1 MVNFF
6 TSGRTSSTKLQTC
19 GHKHDDMRQLAA
31 ALIALVFLSSAA
43 WTFTHEQE
51 VEGWLVGQIT
61 PESEEV
67 HQQLP
72 LQDQERWLV
81 VVVDFEEHTSNNGWG
96 TTEAN
101 DMLIQAVV
109 PYIEQLSAGE
119 AALTIT
125 VHDSVVRADFP
136 VETYGED
143 VNGKDT
149 GADGTFLPSALAE
162 EAVYSIK
169 DQTEWEMFDLDGDGT
184 IDRFLVLH
192 TTKGQEENPGSSDRI
207 WSHFTHFEEPIELPN
222 ERRIAHYTMASLQ
235 TGSSGVGTI
244 IHEMLHQMGAIDL
257 YPVHDEVAFQSWK
270 GPGDWDIMASG
281 NWNGGGRWPAMPTG
295 ANMELIRAE
304 RIETIDLTWPA
315 NTAQPCIGPTIALRG
330 VTEEGAVLKIPLS
343 ETESVFVEHRSDTGY
358 DSRLPGAGILVSYQD
373 LSVGDFER
381 NEVNTNPNQPWLK
394 VIEADDGDDLVRGS
408 NQGEASDLF
417 LNNTS
422 FGADGVKIRTHDG
435 VLVPWIASVSG
446 EENLTISFTAPSCNP
461 MFNIDL
467 SNHGT
472 TVLSSESVALEI
484 IGNTEPCTSELTSSD
499 GRAVDLVRVEG
510 GHQLNFSTE
519 ANGPSTAYIE
529 GTITCDE
536 RSIDL
541 RHPVHVLNRIPLTSM
556 FEGTVHPTTTTVLNI
571 PIASYGDDNQRFS
584 VSVDGPLARVASGDS
599 SLVVTE
605 GASYELAIE
614 PQNLLQENM
623 LVYGTVVLATDDG
636 MAWTIEVE
644 LQATSNTDSWWTPWT
659 NPGRVIGLMLS
670 ILGLSALAG
679 VIKKPDIKSQP
690 GEDQSTVMPNNEQLD
705 PWGRPLDEKAS
716 ANPLDV
722 QE

>member
-1 MVNFF
+1 
-6 TSGRTSSTKLQTC
+6 
-19 GHKHDDMRQLAA
+19 MRQVAA
-31 ALIALVFLSSAA
+31 ALLALVFLSSAA
-43 WTFTHEQE
+43 WTFTHEPE

-61 PESEEV
+61 PEREEV

-72 LQDQERWLV
+72 LQDQEHWLV

-101 DMLIQAVV
+101 DMLNQAVV

-119 AALTIT
+119 ATLTIT
-125 VHDSVVRADFP
+125 VHNSVVRADSP
-136 VETYGED
+136 VASYGED

-169 DQTEWEMFDLDGDGT
+169 DEAAWEMFDLDADGT

-207 WSHFTHFEEPIELPN
+207 WSHFTHFEEPIELPD

-315 NTAQPCIGPTIALRG
+315 NAAQPCIGPTIALRG

-343 ETESVFVEHRSDTGY
+343 DAESVFIEHRSDAGY

-394 VIEADDGDDLVRGS
+394 VVEADEGDDLVRGS

-435 VLVPWIASVSG
+435 VLVPWIATVSG

-461 MFNIDL
+461 AFRIDL

-472 TVLSSESVALEI
+472 TVLSSESVGVEI
-484 IGNTEPCTSELTSSD
+484 IGNIDPCTSELTSSD
-499 GRAVDLVRVEG
+499 GRAVNLVRTQG
-510 GHQLNFSTE
+510 GHQLSFSTE

-536 RSIDL
+536 SSIDL

-556 FEGTVHPTTTTVLNI
+556 FEGTIHPTATTVLKI
-571 PIASYGDDNQRFS
+571 PIASYGDDNQRFT
-584 VSVDGPLARVASGDS
+584 VSVDGPLARVANGDS
-599 SLVVTE
+599 SLVVAE
-605 GASYELAIE
+605 DASYELAID
-614 PQNLLQENM
+614 PKNLLQENM

-636 MAWTIEVE
+636 MAWTINVE
-644 LQATSNTDSWWTPWT
+644 LEATSNTDAWWTSWT
-659 NPGRVIGLMLS
+659 GPGRVIGLMLS
-670 ILGLSALAG
+670 ILGLSVLTGA
-679 VIKKPDIKSQP
+679 IKKTDVKSKS
-690 GEDQSTVMPNNEQLD
+690 EEHQSTMLPNKDQLD

-716 ANPLDV
+716 ANALDV